1 MYWGA
6 GQELG
11 LLTILGY
18 VAFVAGLAIMW
29 RGRDVVYVWIH
40 EELGDV
46 RRSFLMRYTVVG
58 PFYGPRDESR
68 LKTVP
73 SYVARSMRRIPRS
86 PVTAA
91 FFLLFLGPLLFLL
104 DFFF

>member
-6 GQELG
+6 GPELG
-11 LLTILGY
+11 LLTIVGY
-18 VAFVAGLAIMW
+18 AVFVAGLAILW
-29 RGRDVVYVWIH
+29 RGREDVSVWIH
-40 EELGDV
+40 EEVGDV
-46 RRSFLMRYTVVG
+46 RRSFLTRYTVVG

-73 SYVARSMRRIPRS
+73 SYVARSVRRIPRS

-91 FFLLFLGPLLFLL
+91 FFLLFLGSLLFVL
-104 DFFF
+104 DFFV